1 MVTRYSLFAKILFGI
16 LIIFITLFSL
26 FPFLQMLSTSLKYP
40 WDWKNPSLIPKK
52 INTTQYTRIL
62 GISSVKDAETT
73 IPKSIQKLL
82 ENKQLTQKQR
92 QEILKKYQKTSD
104 VFPYLRYFANSFF
117 VAGIGAFVSLV
128 IAVFAAYAF
137 SRLRFFARV
146 VIQRGVLFA
155 YMFGGILLLIPLYR
169 MATHAGL
176 LGSAFGSTF
185 ALIVIYIVQT
195 LPVSLYMLGNYF
207 RSIPY
212 SIEESAIIEGCSRIG
227 IVLRIIIP
235 LSSSAI
241 VTVFVY
247 SFIIAWNE
255 YLFASVF
262 ISPYPAI
269 HTLPIGLKAVFTSKN
284 AAWDL
289 VMSASMLTC
298 VPIIII
304 FSIIQRRLVSGL
316 SSGSVKG

>member
-1 MVTRYSLFAKILFGI
+1 MVTRYSLFVKILFGI

-212 SIEESAIIEGCSRIG
+212 SIEESAIIEGCSRID